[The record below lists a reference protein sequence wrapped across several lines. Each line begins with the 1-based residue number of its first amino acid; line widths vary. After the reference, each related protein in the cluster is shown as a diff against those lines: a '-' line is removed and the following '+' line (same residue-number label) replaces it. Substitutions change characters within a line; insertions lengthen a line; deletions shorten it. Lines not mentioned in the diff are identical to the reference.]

1 MKCGASVVVVVAAG
15 GGKVGEWRI
24 TPASTFRIFMCR
36 RRGFHLSAGFVSGGA
51 RNYGHGAGPK
61 KLWIGGPVQRV
72 SIIK

>member
-36 RRGFHLSAGFVSGGA
+36 RRGFHLSAGFVLRFLSRLGSSNRVTVG
-51 RNYGHGAGPK
+51 
-61 KLWIGGPVQRV
+61 LQRPRR
-72 SIIK
+72 